1 MSATLHKTTSKNRR
15 QKKRIV
21 YIDENA
27 PKRPRTAY
35 VHFVN
40 ARRKELV
47 DSGSHEALRHR
58 SFLADIGK
66 QWKILPDDQKKFY
79 FDKSARE
86 HEDYEKAM
94 EEYKKTEA
102 YNQFQVKKKGLMKQR
117 MLELKRRKNKN
128 KVKSSDDEEEDK
140 NEAVVADDIPIF
152 SKEFLAYNKS
162 QESKCKKLRKMVSA
176 LQEENDLL
184 KADIAKLSEKM
195 KLIYGQQPL
204 TVHWSTKIKQRW
216 TKLLTDSL
224 AYVSVDGEY
233 PTSQNIDTY
242 MKKLKQLVAENP
254 SSKDLIAVRMALS
267 EVNFM

>member
-1 MSATLHKTTSKNRR
+1 MSAALRKSSLKNKR

-47 DSGSHEALRHR
+47 DSGSHEVLRQR

-79 FDKSARE
+79 FDKSAKE
-86 HEDYEKAM
+86 HADYEKAM

-102 YNQFQVKKKGLMKQR
+102 YNQFQVRKEGLMKQR
-117 MLELKRRKNKN
+117 MLELKRRKND
-128 KVKSSDDEEEDK
+128 VKSDDDEEDK
-140 NEAVVADDIPIF
+140 NEAIVAGDIPIF

-176 LQEENDLL
+176 LQEEKDLL
-184 KADIAKLSEKM
+184 KADIAKLSERM
-195 KLIYGQQPL
+195 KLINGQQPGA
-204 TVHWSTKIKQRW
+204 VHWSTKIKQRW
-216 TKLLTDSL
+216 TKLLIDAL

-233 PTSQNIDTY
+233 PTAQNIDTY

-267 EVNFM
+267 EVNFT

>member
-1 MSATLHKTTSKNRR
+1 MSETAHKLSAKNKR

-21 YIDENA
+21 YVDENA

-40 ARRKELV
+40 ARRKELAE
-47 DSGSHEALRHR
+47 SGSHEALRQR

-66 QWKILPDDQKKFY
+66 QWKVLPDDQKKFY
-79 FDKSARE
+79 VDKSAKE
-86 HEDYEKAM
+86 HAEYEKAM

-102 YNQFQVKKKGLMKQR
+102 YNQFKVKKEGLMKQR
-117 MLELKRRKNKN
+117 MLELKKRKSD
-128 KVKSSDDEEEDK
+128 VKSDDDEEEDK
-140 NEAVVADDIPIF
+140 NEAVVAGDIPIF
-152 SKEFLAYNKS
+152 SKEFLAYNKN

-176 LQEENDLL
+176 LQEEKDLL
-184 KADIAKLSEKM
+184 KADIAKLSERM
-195 KLIYGQQPL
+195 KLVHGHQSGTL
-204 TVHWSTKIKQRW
+204 HWSTKIKQRW
-216 TKLLTDSL
+216 TKLLVDAL

-242 MKKLKQLVAENP
+242 MKKLKQLVTENP

-267 EVNFM
+267 EVNFI